1 MLELSMKKK
10 FTIDLQD
17 SPDYVIFLRSLTSI
31 LEVINDAKD
40 NGLNKA
46 FYQDDMVC
54 SGRAEYAPLIFEA
67 LYNAGAKVE
76 IEHNRFL
83 GTRLKISWD

>member
-1 MLELSMKKK
+1 MKKR

-17 SPDYVIFLRSLTSI
+17 SPDYVIILRSLTSI

-46 FYQDDMVC
+46 FYQDNMVC